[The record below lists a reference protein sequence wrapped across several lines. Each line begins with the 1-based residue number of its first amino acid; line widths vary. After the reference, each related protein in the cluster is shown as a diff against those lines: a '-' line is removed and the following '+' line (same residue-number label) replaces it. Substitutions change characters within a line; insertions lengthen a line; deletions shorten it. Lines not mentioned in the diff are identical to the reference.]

1 VRYILIIV
9 TVFSTWI
16 LYSQEFNLSFSHRSG
31 VYDGEIEVA
40 ITGTFDKLYYT
51 TNGTHPK
58 HGRRYG
64 APVKVKK
71 NTVLRVQP
79 YYSGKRMDTTFLQS
93 YLFDFKT
100 KLPIVSIA
108 LPDSSLWSSDQGIYA
123 KGNNA
128 YYNDSTEHW
137 ENCNFQKKWERA
149 MHVEYID
156 TSGNVLFNQQA
167 GIRIFGETTRRLSEK
182 SMKIVARKE
191 YGNDRF
197 NGAVFPLKPHITEH
211 KQFVLRTSG
220 NDYRG
225 TRFKDCLNSYLIK
238 DLGIDYM
245 AYQPIQLFVN
255 GQYWGLYNLREKVNK
270 HFLCY
275 NHNADF
281 DSSSIIMGRWVRQ
294 HGSARD
300 YMRMYRYFENL
311 DTMDNSAYK
320 KVKTMLDIRNYINYR
335 VFQIFLNNSDSRG
348 NIRYWNSRDL
358 DGKFRMIFY
367 DSDHSHG
374 KYSRKFLEACLSDS
388 RTYWFNPNWSTM
400 YLTRLMEHHEFKAEF
415 VNQFAHLLN
424 TNLHYET
431 IDNAVDQF
439 VTLYGDE
446 LPRDRNALPRYF
458 RNSAL
463 KESVWLDKVDQIRSF
478 ARLRAVHMRRE
489 IDRLIT
495 HKGTYLLQ
503 VNSDSGFVVINGNAP
518 VSLPYQGIYFKGVDL
533 KVKVWQDENWI
544 FTGWLDGEKDT
555 TRTISGSTDTIQISP
570 QFRFNVSVDTLSAAS
585 DLITGEDVQDVS
597 VQSDQEYE
605 YWNFNKILIYV
616 AYALIF
622 IGLILISAYFL
633 RRNKLAQ
640 PV

>member
-1 VRYILIIV
+1 MIIAA
-9 TVFSTWI
+9 VFSTWM
-16 LYSQEFNLSFSHRSG
+16 LYSQEFDLSFSHRSG
-31 VYDGEIEVA
+31 VYEGEIEVA

-58 HGRRYG
+58 HGKRYST
-64 APVKVKK
+64 PLKIEK

-79 YYSGKRMDTTFLQS
+79 YYSGKRMDTTFLRS
-93 YLFDFKT
+93 FLFDFKT

-108 LPDSSLWSSDQGIYA
+108 IPDSSMWSSDRGIYA

-128 YYNDSTEHW
+128 VYNDSTKHW

-182 SMKIVARKE
+182 SMKIVAREE
-191 YGNDRF
+191 YGKNRF
-197 NGAVFPLKPHITEH
+197 EGAVFPLKPHIVEH

-225 TRFKDCLNSYLIK
+225 TRFKDCLNSYLIR
-238 DLGIDYM
+238 DLGVDYM
-245 AYQPIQLFVN
+245 AYQPIQLFIN

-275 NHNADF
+275 NHNAAF

-294 HGSARD
+294 HGNARD
-300 YMRMYRYFENL
+300 YMRMYRFFENL
-311 DTMDNSAYK
+311 DTMDNSAYI

-388 RTYWFNPNWSTM
+388 RTYWFNPSWSTM
-400 YLTRLMEHHEFKAEF
+400 YLTSLMEHDEFKAEF

-424 TNLHYET
+424 TNLHYNT
-431 IDNAVDQF
+431 IDEAVDQF
-439 VTLYGDE
+439 VNIYGDE
-446 LPRDRNALPRYF
+446 LPRDRNSLPRYF

-463 KESVWLDKVDQIRSF
+463 KESVWLEKVDQIRSF
-478 ARLRAVHMRRE
+478 ARLRAVHMRKE

-495 HKGTYLLQ
+495 HKGTYLLK
-503 VNSDSGFVVINGNAP
+503 VNSDSGFVAINGNAP
-518 VSLPYQGIYFKGVDL
+518 VSLPYQGIYFKGIDL
-533 KVKVWQDENWI
+533 EVQVLQDENWI
-544 FTGWLDGEKDT
+544 FTGWSDGNEDTIRTFSGSKDT
-555 TRTISGSTDTIQISP
+555 IEISP
-570 QFRFNVSVDTLSAAS
+570 QFRLNVRVDTLNTAS
-585 DLITGEDVQDVS
+585 DLISDEDVQEVLA
-597 VQSDQEYE
+597 QSEREYE
-605 YWNFNKILIYV
+605 SWNFNNLLLYV
-616 AYALIF
+616 AYGLIF
-622 IGLILISAYFL
+622 IGLFLISTYFL
-633 RRNKLAQ
+633 RRNRLAQ

>member
-1 VRYILIIV
+1 MIIAA
-9 TVFSTWI
+9 VFSTWMM
-16 LYSQEFNLSFSHRSG
+16 YSQEFDLSFSHRSG
-31 VYDGEIEVA
+31 VYEGEIEVA

-58 HGRRYG
+58 HGKRYST
-64 APVKVKK
+64 PLKIEK

-79 YYSGKRMDTTFLQS
+79 YYSGKRMDTTFLRS
-93 YLFDFKT
+93 FLFDFKT

-108 LPDSSLWSSDQGIYA
+108 IPDSSMWSSDRGIYA

-128 YYNDSTEHW
+128 VYNDSTKHW

-156 TSGNVLFNQQA
+156 TSGNVVFNQQA

-182 SMKIVARKE
+182 SMKIVAREE
-191 YGNDRF
+191 YGKNRF
-197 NGAVFPLKPHITEH
+197 EGAVFPLKPHIVEH

-225 TRFKDCLNSYLIK
+225 TRFKDCLNSYLIR
-238 DLGIDYM
+238 DLGVDYM
-245 AYQPIQLFVN
+245 AYQPIQLFIN

-275 NHNADF
+275 NHNAAF

-294 HGSARD
+294 HGNARD

-311 DTMDNSAYK
+311 DTMDNSAYI

-388 RTYWFNPNWSTM
+388 RTYWFNPSWSTM
-400 YLTRLMEHHEFKAEF
+400 YLTSLMEHDEFKAEF

-424 TNLHYET
+424 TNLHYNT
-431 IDNAVDQF
+431 IDEAVDQF
-439 VTLYGDE
+439 VNIYGDE
-446 LPRDRNALPRYF
+446 LPRDRNSLPRYF

-463 KESVWLDKVDQIRSF
+463 KESVWLEKVDQIRSF
-478 ARLRAVHMRRE
+478 ARLRAVHMRKE

-495 HKGTYLLQ
+495 HKGTYLLK
-503 VNSDSGFVVINGNAP
+503 VNSDSGFVVINGNTP

-533 KVKVWQDENWI
+533 EVKVLQDKDWI
-544 FTGWLDGEKDT
+544 FTGWSDGNEDTIRTFSGSKDT
-555 TRTISGSTDTIQISP
+555 IEISP
-570 QFRFNVSVDTLSAAS
+570 QFKLNVSVDTMNADS
-585 DLITGEDVQDVS
+585 DLISDEEVQEVLS
-597 VQSDQEYE
+597 QSEQEYE
-605 YWNFNKILIYV
+605 SWNFNNVLMYV
-616 AYALIF
+616 AYGLIF
-622 IGLILISAYFL
+622 IGLILISTYFL
-633 RRNKLAQ
+633 RRNRLAQ

>member
-1 VRYILIIV
+1 MIIV
-9 TVFSTWI
+9 AVFSTWI
-16 LYSQEFNLSFSHRSG
+16 LYSQEFDLSFSHRSG
-31 VYDGEIEVA
+31 VYEGEIEVA

-58 HGRRYG
+58 HGKRYST
-64 APVKVKK
+64 PLKIEK

-79 YYSGKRMDTTFLQS
+79 YYSGKRMDTTFLRS
-93 YLFDFKT
+93 FLFDFKT

-108 LPDSSLWSSDQGIYA
+108 IPDSSMWSSDRGIYA

-128 YYNDSTEHW
+128 VYNDSTKHW

-182 SMKIVARKE
+182 SMKIVAREE
-191 YGNDRF
+191 YGKNRF
-197 NGAVFPLKPHITEH
+197 EGAVFPLKPHIVEH

-225 TRFKDCLNSYLIK
+225 TRFKDCLNSYLIR
-238 DLGIDYM
+238 DLGVDYM
-245 AYQPIQLFVN
+245 AYQPIQLFIN

-275 NHNADF
+275 NHNAAF

-294 HGSARD
+294 HGNARD
-300 YMRMYRYFENL
+300 YMRMYRFFENL
-311 DTMDNSAYK
+311 DTMDNSAYI

-388 RTYWFNPNWSTM
+388 RTYWFNPSWSTM
-400 YLTRLMEHHEFKAEF
+400 YLTSLMEHDEFKAEF

-424 TNLHYET
+424 TNLHYNT
-431 IDNAVDQF
+431 IDEAVDQF
-439 VTLYGDE
+439 VNIYGDE
-446 LPRDRNALPRYF
+446 LPRDRNSLPRYF

-463 KESVWLDKVDQIRSF
+463 KESVWLEKVDQIRSF
-478 ARLRAVHMRRE
+478 ARLRAVHMRKE

-495 HKGTYLLQ
+495 HKGTYLLK
-503 VNSDSGFVVINGNAP
+503 VNSDSGFVAINGNAP
-518 VSLPYQGIYFKGVDL
+518 VSLPYQGIYFKGIDL
-533 KVKVWQDENWI
+533 EVQVLQDENWI
-544 FTGWLDGEKDT
+544 FTGWSDGNEDTIRTFSGSKDT
-555 TRTISGSTDTIQISP
+555 IEISP
-570 QFRFNVSVDTLSAAS
+570 QFRLNVRVDTLNTAS
-585 DLITGEDVQDVS
+585 DLISDEDVQEVLA
-597 VQSDQEYE
+597 QSEREYE
-605 YWNFNKILIYV
+605 SWNFNNLLLYV
-616 AYALIF
+616 AYGLIF
-622 IGLILISAYFL
+622 IGLFLISTYFL
-633 RRNKLAQ
+633 RRNRLAQ

>member
-1 VRYILIIV
+1 MIIV
-9 TVFSTWI
+9 AVFSTWI
-16 LYSQEFNLSFSHRSG
+16 VHSQEFNLSFSHRSG
-31 VYDGEIEVA
+31 VYESEIEVA

-58 HGRRYG
+58 HGKRYST
-64 APVKVKK
+64 PVKVKN

-79 YYSGKRMDTTFLQS
+79 YYSGNRMDTTFLRS
-93 YLFDFKT
+93 FLFDFKT

-108 LPDSSLWSSDQGIYA
+108 IPDSSMWSSDRGIYA

-128 YYNDSTEHW
+128 VYNDSTKHW
-137 ENCNFQKKWERA
+137 EKCNFQKKWERA

-182 SMKIVARKE
+182 SMKIVAREE
-191 YGNDRF
+191 YGKDRF
-197 NGAVFPLKPHITEH
+197 EGAVFPLKPHIVEH

-225 TRFKDCLNSYLIK
+225 TRFKDCLNSYLIR
-238 DLGIDYM
+238 DLGVDYM
-245 AYQPIQLFVN
+245 AYQPIQLFIN

-275 NHNADF
+275 NHNAAF

-294 HGSARD
+294 HGNARD

-311 DTMDNSAYK
+311 DTMDNSAYN

-388 RTYWFNPNWSTM
+388 RTYWFNPRWSTM
-400 YLTRLMEHHEFKAEF
+400 YLTGLMEHDDFKAEF

-424 TNLHYET
+424 TNLHYDT
-431 IDNAVDQF
+431 IDKAVDQF
-439 VTLYGDE
+439 VNIYGDE

-463 KESVWLDKVDQIRSF
+463 KESVWLKKVNQIRSF
-478 ARLRAVHMRRE
+478 ARLRAVHMRKE

-495 HKGTYLLQ
+495 HKGTYLLKI
-503 VNSDSGFVVINGNAP
+503 NSDSGFVVINGNTP

-533 KVKVWQDENWI
+533 EVKVLQDKDWI
-544 FTGWLDGEKDT
+544 FTGWLDGNEDTIRTFSGSKDT
-555 TRTISGSTDTIQISP
+555 IEISP
-570 QFRFNVSVDTLSAAS
+570 QFKLNVSVDTMNADSNLISDEEVQEVLS
-585 DLITGEDVQDVS
+585 
-597 VQSDQEYE
+597 QSEQEHE
-605 YWNFNKILIYV
+605 YWNFHNVLMYV
-616 AYALIF
+616 AYGLIF
-622 IGLILISAYFL
+622 IGLILISTYFL
-633 RRNKLAQ
+633 RRNRLAQ

>member
-1 VRYILIIV
+1 
-9 TVFSTWI
+9 
-16 LYSQEFNLSFSHRSG
+16 
-31 VYDGEIEVA
+31 VYEGEIEVA

-58 HGRRYG
+58 HGKRYST
-64 APVKVKK
+64 PLKIEK

-79 YYSGKRMDTTFLQS
+79 YYSGKRMDTTFLRS
-93 YLFDFKT
+93 FLFDFKT

-108 LPDSSLWSSDQGIYA
+108 IPDSSMWSSDRGIYA

-128 YYNDSTEHW
+128 VYNDSTKHW

-156 TSGNVLFNQQA
+156 TSGNVVFNQQA

-182 SMKIVARKE
+182 SMKIVAREE
-191 YGNDRF
+191 YGKNRF
-197 NGAVFPLKPHITEH
+197 EGAVFPLKPHIVEH

-225 TRFKDCLNSYLIK
+225 TRFKDCLNSYLIR
-238 DLGIDYM
+238 DLGVDYM
-245 AYQPIQLFVN
+245 AYQPIQLFIN

-275 NHNADF
+275 NHNAAF

-294 HGSARD
+294 HGNARD

-311 DTMDNSAYK
+311 DTMDNSAYI

-374 KYSRKFLEACLSDS
+374 KYSRKFLGACLSDS
-388 RTYWFNPNWSTM
+388 RTYWFNPSWSTM
-400 YLTRLMEHHEFKAEF
+400 YLTSLMEHDEFKAEF

-424 TNLHYET
+424 TNLHYNT
-431 IDNAVDQF
+431 IDEAVDQF
-439 VTLYGDE
+439 VNIYGDE
-446 LPRDRNALPRYF
+446 LPRDRNSLPRYF

-463 KESVWLDKVDQIRSF
+463 KESVWLEKVDQIRSF
-478 ARLRAVHMRRE
+478 ARLRAVHMRKE

-495 HKGTYLLQ
+495 HKGTYLLK
-503 VNSDSGFVVINGNAP
+503 VNSDSGFVVINGNTP

-533 KVKVWQDENWI
+533 EVKVLQDKDWI
-544 FTGWLDGEKDT
+544 FTGWSDGNEDTIRTFSGSKDT
-555 TRTISGSTDTIQISP
+555 IEISP
-570 QFRFNVSVDTLSAAS
+570 QFKLNVSVDTMNADS
-585 DLITGEDVQDVS
+585 DLISDEEVQEVHS
-597 VQSDQEYE
+597 QSEQEYE
-605 YWNFNKILIYV
+605 SWNFNNVLMYV
-616 AYALIF
+616 AYGLIF
-622 IGLILISAYFL
+622 IGLILISTYFL
-633 RRNKLAQ
+633 RRNRLAQ